1 MELITKTKIFPEI
14 VVICKP
20 MIDGWETNPGQHM
33 KLQANEIK
41 EQSDILELSEV
52 DGLPSRT
59 ALLFY
64 SLNLINEMIRN
75 GILKNDDK
83 SHFCF

>member
-1 MELITKTKIFPEI
+1 MELIARTNIFPEI

-33 KLQANEIK
+33 KLQAHEIK

-64 SLNLINEMIRN
+64 ALNLINELIRN
-75 GILKNDDK
+75 GT
-83 SHFCF
+83 